1 MTSTAA
7 LPVSCLDWNAAKAL
21 ARKVARK
28 HGIALSTRG
37 ESYSRKLAH
46 IRKGDA
52 IQDGTRAF
60 FWCDFDSNDADRVDA
75 AFDDMRAQGLVVVW
89 DGNVLN
95 SARLYV
101 NL

>member
-46 IRKGDA
+46 K
-52 IQDGTRAF
+52 
-60 FWCDFDSNDADRVDA
+60 
-75 AFDDMRAQGLVVVW
+75 L
-89 DGNVLN
+89 
-95 SARLYV
+95 
-101 NL
+101 